1 MTWCD
6 FLAFGATCAE
16 SRGRGSAFMRRAS
29 YDFHAINLS
38 FLAVVVAGPETRP
51 RSRGGRQPAHP
62 QGRLWGVG
70 AEVQGEE
77 RRHADYREVRA
88 RTQHVERGLS
98 GAELNLCH
106 IARFSSAASRE
117 LHAAN
122 GEPLF

>member
-51 RSRGGRQPAHP
+51 RSRGGRQPARP
-62 QGRLWGVG
+62 QGR
-70 AEVQGEE
+70 EVQGEE
-77 RRHADYREVRA
+77 RRRADY
-88 RTQHVERGLS
+88 TQHVERGLS
-98 GAELNLCH
+98 GAELNLCP
-106 IARFSSAASRE
+106 IARFSSAASRG
-117 LHAAN
+117 LRAAF
-122 GEPLF
+122 GEGLF